1 MSRHITLAAT
11 ALLALLVAVPSFGAT
26 TAWAHAERPASVT
39 QVQAGPYA
47 FSLALYA
54 EQPRAGQDLVFV
66 LAPTPSGP
74 QPSSVRVSAQPGLGT
89 NATPTRAEFAVDP
102 DNPAALA
109 GSVRLSVT
117 GAWLLEVVADGPAGE
132 GRARLP
138 LTAAAPGAL
147 PVWLGWVIGLA
158 PLLGVVWF
166 GWWQHR
172 YLRCLEARA
181 AI

>member
-1 MSRHITLAAT
+1 MARHTTLAAT
-11 ALLALLVAVPSFGAT
+11 VLLALLIAVPSMGAA
-26 TAWAHAERPASVT
+26 TAWAHAERPTSVT
-39 QVQAGPYA
+39 QLQTGPYA
-47 FSLALYA
+47 LSLALYT

-66 LAPTPSGP
+66 LAPTPGGP
-74 QPSSVRVSAQPGLGT
+74 HPRSVRVTVQPGLGT
-89 NATPTRAEFAVDP
+89 NATPTRAELTVDP

-109 GSVRLSVT
+109 GAVRLSVT

-172 YLRCLEARA
+172 YLRCLETPA
-181 AI
+181 AA